1 MRASPYNPTQSEQS
15 RDVPLVVHVDLLR
28 RGNLGKPGHR
38 HNVPRQRHHESR
50 ARGHARTCMGILE
63 IRQHTAQRPSS
74 EQPRNVP
81 LVVHVDLL
89 RRGNLGKPGH
99 RHNVPRQ
106 RHHESR
112 ARGHART
119 CMGILEIRQHTAQRP
134 SSEQPRNV
142 PLVVHVDLL
151 RRGNLGKPGHRHN
164 VPRQRHHESR
174 ARGHAQRAHG
184 DLEIRRRT
192 EQCGLV

>member
-1 MRASPYNPTQSEQS
+1 MRASPYNPTQSEQP
-15 RDVPLVVHVDLLR
+15 RNVPLVVHVDVLR

-38 HNVPRQRHHESR
+38 HDVPCQRHHESR
-50 ARGHARTCMGILE
+50 ARGHARACMGILE

-89 RRGNLGKPGH
+89 RRGNLWKAGH
-99 RHNVPRQ
+99 RHDVPVSATTNPAPADTRSG
-106 RHHESR
+106 R
-112 ARGHART
+112 
-119 CMGILEIRQHTAQRP
+119 

-151 RRGNLGKPGHRHN
+151 RRGNLGKPGHRHD
-164 VPRQRHHESR
+164 VPRQRHHEPR
-174 ARGHAQRAHG
+174 ASGHAQRAHG